1 MASFRS
7 LLWKNFSLLFQM
19 PFITVCL
26 ISLPFFALL
35 FSLFAIPQFLDT
47 DYFSRLNY
55 TKVTY
60 SLNEKLSLDSV
71 EVYNLTMILKGK
83 TIGVLMEETDDE
95 LLLNINKTFFDFLM
109 NEQHGICKKKDNC
122 TIIAFKKEID
132 YIMHSSKEPII
143 EVIDIFKYSGRIS
156 LNLYSRNLPLYSRE
170 N

>member
-71 EVYNLTMILKGK
+71 EVYNLTMILKDK

-109 NEQHGICKKKDNC
+109 NEQHGN
-122 TIIAFKKEID
+122 
-132 YIMHSSKEPII
+132 
-143 EVIDIFKYSGRIS
+143 
-156 LNLYSRNLPLYSRE
+156 
-170 N
+170 